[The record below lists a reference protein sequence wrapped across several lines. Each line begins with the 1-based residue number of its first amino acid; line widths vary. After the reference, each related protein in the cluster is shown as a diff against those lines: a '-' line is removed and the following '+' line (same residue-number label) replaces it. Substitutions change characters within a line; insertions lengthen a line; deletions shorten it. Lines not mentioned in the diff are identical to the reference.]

1 MADFGKVNRKER
13 YVMKKFW
20 LVLLVIAMAI
30 VMTGAA
36 KRYCYETV
44 EIKQISDQGHC
55 VMITAK
61 TCFNYRGCKP
71 SNMCFPSHRWN
82 ETTTYTYERMACP

>member
-1 MADFGKVNRKER
+1 
-13 YVMKKFW
+13 MKKVW

-36 KRYCYETV
+36 KKYCYETV
-44 EIKQISDQGHC
+44 EYEDLGEGHC

-71 SNMCFPSHRWN
+71 SSACFPPRIWN